1 MPGPLVIIALVS
13 VFLAVVFLLAAFT
26 ALRRRRVLRMTV
38 DLTFVLLLLSFA
50 ALFGGVAIATRGYQ
64 MLTYEQVVATVETE
78 PTGPRRFN
86 AKLQLADGTRK
97 VFALAG
103 DELYVDAHILKWKP
117 LANFFGL
124 HTAFELDRI
133 AGRYRDLKE
142 EQTGV
147 RTVHSLAEEKP
158 VDMFTL
164 RQRYTALAPLLDAEY
179 GSATFIGADRARV
192 YEIRLSTTGLLVRE
206 VARP

>member
-192 YEIRLSTTGLLVRE
+192 YEVRLSTTGLLVRE

>member
-1 MPGPLVIIALVS
+1 MPSPLVIIALVS
-13 VFLAVVFLLAAFT
+13 VFFAVVFLLAAFA
-26 ALRRRRVLRMTV
+26 ALRRRRVVRMAV

-50 ALFGGVAIATRGYQ
+50 ALFGGVAVATRGYQ

-86 AKLQLADGTRK
+86 AKLQFADGTRK
-97 VFALAG
+97 VFPLAG

-133 AGRYRDLKE
+133 AGRYRDLKDE
-142 EQTGV
+142 RSGE
-147 RTVHSLAEEKP
+147 RTIHSLAEEKP
-158 VDMFTL
+158 VDMFSL

-179 GSATFIGADRARV
+179 GSATFIGADRPRV
-192 YEIRLSTTGLLVRE
+192 YEVRLSTTGLLVRE

>member
-38 DLTFVLLLLSFA
+38 DLTLVLLLLSFA
-50 ALFGGVAIATRGYQ
+50 ALFGGVAVATRGYQ

-97 VFALAG
+97 VFVLAG

-192 YEIRLSTTGLLVRE
+192 YEVRLSTTGLLVRE
-206 VARP
+206 VAKP

>member
-50 ALFGGVAIATRGYQ
+50 ALFGGVAVATRGYQ

-97 VFALAG
+97 VFVLAG

-192 YEIRLSTTGLLVRE
+192 YEVRLSTTGLLVRE
-206 VARP
+206 VAKP

>member
-1 MPGPLVIIALVS
+1 MPSPLVVIALVS
-13 VFLAVVFLLAAFT
+13 IFFAVVFLLAAFA

-179 GSATFIGADRARV
+179 GSATFIGADRPRV
-192 YEIRLSTTGLLVRE
+192 YEVRLSTTGLLVRE